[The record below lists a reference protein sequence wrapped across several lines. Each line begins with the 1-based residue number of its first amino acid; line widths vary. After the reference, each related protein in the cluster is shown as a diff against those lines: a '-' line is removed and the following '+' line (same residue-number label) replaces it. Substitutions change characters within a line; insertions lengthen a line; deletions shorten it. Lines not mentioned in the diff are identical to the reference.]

1 MDTPNATSSPK
12 ASSPKFSE
20 SLAGAAHEGVDYL
33 AKRADSIQ
41 EQLVKTGG
49 KAAARTR
56 AAGDHVSGYVSDH
69 PFASLGIA
77 VGVGFLVGSLLRR
90 R

>member
-1 MDTPNATSSPK
+1 MDTPNV
-12 ASSPKFSE
+12 ASSPKLSDRI
-20 SLAGAAHEGVDYL
+20 AGAAHEGVDYL
-33 AKRADSIQ
+33 AKRADIIE

-56 AAGDHVSGYVSDH
+56 AAGNQVSGYVSDH

-77 VGVGFLVGSLLRR
+77 VGVGFLVGTVLRR